1 MLVKNLIISLCILLL
16 IAAGFVAGVTSNRN
30 FYVVTWRDGDKV
42 LDYTSYSIK
51 QQCVKVINDIHKTQE
66 GYLKSHPDEAA
77 NGNPFHAVCI
87 P

>member
-1 MLVKNLIISLCILLL
+1 MAAQEETVLLS
-16 IAAGFVAGVTSNRN
+16 AVGMRVSKYR
-30 FYVVTWRDGDKV
+30 V
-42 LDYTSYSIK
+42 LDYTSYSTK